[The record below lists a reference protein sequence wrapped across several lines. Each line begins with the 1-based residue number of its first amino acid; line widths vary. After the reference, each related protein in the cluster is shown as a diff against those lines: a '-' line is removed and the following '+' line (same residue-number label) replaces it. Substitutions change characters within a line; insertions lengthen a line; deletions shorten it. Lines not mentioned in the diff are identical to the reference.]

1 MAQQDGGD
9 VSIGPDENAQ
19 PATPGDIEH
28 GAFPTG
34 ADTDPEPRTFECE
47 ASDGA
52 RRILKKPT
60 KGLAP
65 RRT

>member
-1 MAQQDGGD
+1 MAQLHGGD

-28 GAFPTG
+28 GAFPAG
-34 ADTDPEPRTFECE
+34 ADTDPERRTVHAEPVD
-47 ASDGA
+47 AA
-52 RRILKKPT
+52 TQIVKTPT